1 MIEVANTNYNN
12 SVRRNSKV
20 CAKKIMSDKT
30 IKVLTY
36 NIHKGFSTSNLRFIL
51 HDIKQS
57 LQMVDADIL
66 LLQEIHGERII
77 SNNRFDDW
85 PNNRQFEF
93 LADQV
98 WSHHAYGK
106 NAIYK
111 SGHHG
116 NAILS
121 KYPFIKWENI
131 DVSFMR
137 SASRSLLHGII
148 QIPGQPGMEKNIHLI
163 CVHFGLFGRERAAQL
178 AVLARRIASKVPADE
193 PLIIAGDFN
202 DWRGHAEN
210 YLHQGLGVREVFK
223 STRGAYARTFPA
235 LLPMLS
241 MDRIYYRGI
250 EVHQCQRLQ
259 EQPWNRLSDHTP
271 LLAEFRLL

>member
-1 MIEVANTNYNN
+1 MPDT
-12 SVRRNSKV
+12 S
-20 CAKKIMSDKT
+20 

-36 NIHKGFSTSNLRFIL
+36 NIHKGFSTGNRRFIL
-51 HDIKQS
+51 HDIKES
-57 LQMVDADIL
+57 LRLVDADVV
-66 LLQEIHGERII
+66 LLQEIHGERAI

-148 QIPGQPGMEKNIHLI
+148 QLPGIEQKIHII
-163 CVHFGLFGRERAAQL
+163 CVHLGLFGPERASQL
-178 AVLARRIASKVPADE
+178 STLAERISSHVPADE
-193 PLIIAGDFN
+193 PLVIAGDFN
-202 DWRGHAEN
+202 DWRGLAER
-210 YLHQGLGVREVFK
+210 YLHQGLGVTEVFK
-223 STRGAYARTFPA
+223 STRGSYARTFPA
-235 LLPMLS
+235 VLPVLS
-241 MDRIYYRGI
+241 MDRIYYRGFDV
-250 EVHQCQRLQ
+250 VHCQRLHD
-259 EQPWNRLSDHTP
+259 QPWDRLSDHTP
-271 LLAEFRLL
+271 LLAEFILA